1 MSTQPQED
9 ILAQQKEE
17 DIHKMLICKV
27 CDITTKL
34 IYSFLVSHRYT
45 RSELQDE
52 AICL

>member
-27 CDITTKL
+27 CFDYI
-34 IYSFLVSHRYT
+34 FLLSLLFSPTSALVT
-45 RSELQDE
+45 
-52 AICL
+52 